1 VLRADNTVL
10 IANDERKLE
19 IRPVTVVRA
28 EPKSVYLSEG
38 VKGGELVITTSMDA
52 PIPGMGL
59 AISGEEIPV
68 SPEGVEAEDAEAGQ

>member
-1 VLRADNTVL
+1 MNV
-10 IANDERKLE
+10 
-19 IRPVTVVRA
+19 VTVVRA
-28 EPKSVYLSEG
+28 EPRSVYISDG
-38 VKGGELVITTSMDA
+38 VTGGELVITTSMDA